1 MAMNG
6 NTRGMRDTRDARQAV
21 VNLEGTVSEVVYMN
35 PETSF
40 AVIEVDTGEE
50 LLPVVGEL
58 YGVSEGEELRLTGSY
73 TSHPKFGRQ
82 FKALAFERRMPATA
96 AAIKKFLSSGAV
108 KGIGAVL
115 ASRIVDTFGDDTMAI
130 LEETPGRLTE
140 VKGISPKKADAITAE
155 LNQMF
160 GMRAV
165 MMFLST
171 YGLSPA
177 EGVRVWKKWGTIAID
192 IVKDNPYLLCSEDI
206 GTEFK
211 KADDIALSLGIP
223 EDSGKRLFGAASHV
237 LRHNLR
243 NGHTCLARQTVVQLV
258 SQMTGADPDAIETDI
273 DQRLEDEELF
283 SVQRNREF
291 LFLPAMYNAERYIA
305 LRLSMMLQNR
315 FFVSRN
321 IDKMIEA
328 VETEKGI
335 RYEALQKEA
344 IRQALQKS
352 MLILTGGPGTGKTT
366 TLNAIIDLLEQEGM
380 SIAIAAPT
388 GRAAKRIS
396 EVTGREAKTI
406 HRLLE
411 VDFGSTENL
420 TFTHNEQHPLKA
432 DAVVI
437 DEMSMVDT
445 ALFESL
451 LRGCR
456 MGCKLILVGDSD
468 QLPSV
473 GPGNILRD
481 LIDSGCVP
489 TVELRQVFRQ
499 AAESRIVTNAHRI
512 VAGEYPD
519 LATKDNDFFFLRRNN
534 AGSVLSTVTELVS
547 KRLPASY
554 GYSPLEDIQ
563 VLTPQRKGDLGV
575 YAINESLQQ
584 VLNPPQKGKREYK
597 STFATFREGDKVLQ
611 TRNNY
616 DIEWEKPGT
625 TEKGMGIYNGDIGI
639 IRHIDLVGS
648 SMEIDFDDR
657 RCSYT
662 LDMAGELELAYAV
675 TVHKSQGSEYNAVV
689 LPIFGGYDKLYF
701 RNLLYTA
708 VTRAKKLLIIVGS
721 ESRVYQMVDNNRKM
735 LRYTGLRWF
744 LQQEAGSKPAETP
757 DNDAEQTVLG
767 NADEQQ

>member
-1 MAMNG
+1 MAIG
-6 NTRGMRDTRDARQAV
+6 REPV
-21 VNLEGTVSEVVYMN
+21 ISIEGTVSEVVYMS
-35 PETSF
+35 PETGF
-40 AVIEVDTGEE
+40 AVIEVETDEE

-73 TSHPKFGRQ
+73 SNHPKFGRQ
-82 FKALAFERRMPATA
+82 FKAMAYERRMPATA
-96 AAIKKFLSSGAV
+96 AAVRKFLSSGAV

-115 ASRIVDTFGDDTMAI
+115 ASRIVDTFGDDTMTI

-140 VKGISPKKADAITAE
+140 VKGISPKKADAIIKE
-155 LNQMF
+155 LGQMF
-160 GMRAV
+160 GMRSA
-165 MMFLST
+165 MNFLSS
-171 YGLSPA
+171 YGLTPA
-177 EGVRVWKKWGTIAID
+177 EGVRAWKKWGPITVD
-192 IVKDNPYLLCSEDI
+192 VVKDNPYLLCDEEI
-206 GTEFK
+206 GVEFK
-211 KADDIALSLGIP
+211 RADEIALSVGI
-223 EDSGKRLFGAASHV
+223 EADSGKRLFGAASHV
-237 LRHNLR
+237 LRHNLK

-258 SQMTGADPDAIETDI
+258 MRLTGVEEAAIEADI
-273 DQRLEDEELF
+273 DQRIEEEELF
-283 SVQRNREF
+283 SVQKNREF
-291 LFLPAMYNAERYIA
+291 LFLPSMYNAERYIA
-305 LRLSMMLQNR
+305 MRLSMMLQNR

-321 IDKMIEA
+321 IDEMIDRTEA
-328 VETEKGI
+328 EKGI
-335 RYEALQKEA
+335 HYESLQREA
-344 IRQALQKS
+344 IREALQKS

-366 TLNAIIDLLEQEGM
+366 TLNAIIDLLEDEGL

-388 GRAAKRIS
+388 GRAAKRVS
-396 EVTGREAKTI
+396 EVTGRDATTL

-411 VDFGSTENL
+411 VDFGSSEVT
-420 TFTHNEQHPLKA
+420 TFVHNEQHPLKA

-445 ALFESL
+445 TLFESL

-473 GPGNILRD
+473 GPGNVLRD
-481 LIDSGCVP
+481 LIDSGCIP
-489 TVELRQVFRQ
+489 TVELKQVFRQ

-519 LATKDNDFFFLRRNN
+519 LKTKDNDFFFLRRQS
-534 AGSVLSTVTELVS
+534 AAAVLSTVTELVA

-575 YAINESLQQ
+575 GALNESLQAA
-584 VLNPPQKGKREYK
+584 LNPPQKGKREYK

-625 TEKGMGIYNGDIGI
+625 GEKGMGIYNGDIGI
-639 IRHIDLVGS
+639 IQRIDLVGGT
-648 SMEIDFDDR
+648 MEIDFDGR
-657 RCSYT
+657 RCEYT
-662 LDMAGELELAYAV
+662 LEMAPELDLAYAV
-675 TVHKSQGSEYNAVV
+675 TVHKSQGSEYSAVV

-708 VTRAKKLLIIVGS
+708 VTRARKLLIIVGS

-735 LRYTGLRWF
+735 LRYTGLKWF
-744 LQQEAGSKPAETP
+744 LRQEAGKPA
-757 DNDAEQTVLG
+757 AESG
-767 NADEQQ
+767 EAE

>member
-1 MAMNG
+1 MAIG
-6 NTRGMRDTRDARQAV
+6 REPV
-21 VNLEGTVSEVVYMN
+21 ISIEGTVSEVVYMS
-35 PETSF
+35 PETGF
-40 AVIEVDTGEE
+40 AVIEVETDEE

-73 TSHPKFGRQ
+73 SNHPKFGRQ
-82 FKALAFERRMPATA
+82 FKAMAYERRMPATA
-96 AAIKKFLSSGAV
+96 AAVRKFLSSGAV

-115 ASRIVDTFGDDTMAI
+115 ASRIVDTFGDDTMTI

-140 VKGISPKKADAITAE
+140 VKGISPKKADAIIKE
-155 LNQMF
+155 LGQMF
-160 GMRAV
+160 GMRSA
-165 MMFLST
+165 MNFLSS
-171 YGLSPA
+171 YGLTPA
-177 EGVRVWKKWGTIAID
+177 EGVRAWKKWGPITVDVI
-192 IVKDNPYLLCSEDI
+192 KDNPYLLCDEEI
-206 GTEFK
+206 GVEFK
-211 KADDIALSLGIP
+211 RADEIALSVGI
-223 EDSGKRLFGAASHV
+223 EVDSGKRLFGAASHV
-237 LRHNLR
+237 LRHNLK

-258 SQMTGADPDAIETDI
+258 MRLTGVEEAAIEADI
-273 DQRLEDEELF
+273 DQRIEEEELF
-283 SVQRNREF
+283 SVQKNREF
-291 LFLPAMYNAERYIA
+291 LFLPSMYNAERYIA
-305 LRLSMMLQNR
+305 MRLSMMLQNR

-321 IDKMIEA
+321 IDEMIDRTEA
-328 VETEKGI
+328 EKGI
-335 RYEALQKEA
+335 HYESLQREA
-344 IRQALQKS
+344 IREALQKS

-366 TLNAIIDLLEQEGM
+366 TLNAIIDLLEDEGL

-388 GRAAKRIS
+388 GRAAKRVS
-396 EVTGREAKTI
+396 EVTGRDAKTI

-411 VDFGSTENL
+411 VDFGSSEVT
-420 TFTHNEQHPLKA
+420 TFVHNEQHPLKA

-445 ALFESL
+445 TLFESL

-473 GPGNILRD
+473 GPGNVLRD
-481 LIDSGCVP
+481 LIDSGCIP
-489 TVELRQVFRQ
+489 TVELKQVFRQ

-519 LATKDNDFFFLRRNN
+519 LKTKDNDFFFLRRQS
-534 AGSVLSTVTELVS
+534 AAAVLSTVTELVA

-575 YAINESLQQ
+575 GALNESLQAA
-584 VLNPPQKGKREYK
+584 LNPPQKGKREYK

-625 TEKGMGIYNGDIGI
+625 GEKGMGIYNGDIGI
-639 IRHIDLVGS
+639 IQRIDLVGGT
-648 SMEIDFDDR
+648 MEIDFDGR
-657 RCSYT
+657 RCEYT
-662 LDMAGELELAYAV
+662 LEMAPELDLAYAV
-675 TVHKSQGSEYNAVV
+675 TVHKSQGSEYSAVV

-708 VTRAKKLLIIVGS
+708 VTRARKLLIIVGS

-735 LRYTGLRWF
+735 LRYTGLKWF
-744 LQQEAGSKPAETP
+744 LRQEAGKPASESGE
-757 DNDAEQTVLG
+757 AE
-767 NADEQQ
+767 

>member
-1 MAMNG
+1 MAIG
-6 NTRGMRDTRDARQAV
+6 REPV
-21 VNLEGTVSEVVYMN
+21 ISIEGTVSEVVYMS
-35 PETSF
+35 PETGF
-40 AVIEVDTGEE
+40 AVIEVETDEE

-73 TSHPKFGRQ
+73 SNHPKFGRQ
-82 FKALAFERRMPATA
+82 FKAMAYERRMPATA
-96 AAIKKFLSSGAV
+96 AAVRKFLSSGAV

-115 ASRIVDTFGDDTMAI
+115 ASRIVDTFGDDTMTI

-140 VKGISPKKADAITAE
+140 VKGISPKKADAIIKE
-155 LNQMF
+155 LGQMF
-160 GMRAV
+160 GMRSA
-165 MMFLST
+165 MNFLSSS
-171 YGLSPA
+171 GLTPA
-177 EGVRVWKKWGTIAID
+177 EGVRAWKKWGPITVD
-192 IVKDNPYLLCSEDI
+192 VVKDNPYLLCDEEI
-206 GTEFK
+206 GVEFK
-211 KADDIALSLGIP
+211 RADEIALSVGI
-223 EDSGKRLFGAASHV
+223 EADSGKRLFGAASHV

-258 SQMTGADPDAIETDI
+258 MRLTGVEEAAIEADI
-273 DQRLEDEELF
+273 DQRIEEEELF
-283 SVQRNREF
+283 SVQKNREF
-291 LFLPAMYNAERYIA
+291 LFLPSMYNAERYIA
-305 LRLSMMLQNR
+305 MRLSMMLQNR

-321 IDKMIEA
+321 IDEMIDRTEA
-328 VETEKGI
+328 EKGI
-335 RYEALQKEA
+335 HYESLQREA
-344 IRQALQKS
+344 IREALQKS

-366 TLNAIIDLLEQEGM
+366 TLNAIIDLLEDEGL

-388 GRAAKRIS
+388 GRAAKRVS
-396 EVTGREAKTI
+396 EVTGRDAKTI

-411 VDFGSTENL
+411 VDFGSSEVT
-420 TFTHNEQHPLKA
+420 TFVHNEQHPLKA

-445 ALFESL
+445 TLFESL

-473 GPGNILRD
+473 GPGNVLRD
-481 LIDSGCVP
+481 LIDSGCIP
-489 TVELRQVFRQ
+489 TVELKQVFRQ

-519 LATKDNDFFFLRRNN
+519 LKTKDNDFFFLRRQS
-534 AGSVLSTVTELVS
+534 AAAVLSTVTELVA

-575 YAINESLQQ
+575 GALNESLQAA
-584 VLNPPQKGKREYK
+584 LNPPQKGKREYK

-625 TEKGMGIYNGDIGI
+625 GEKGMGIYNGDIGI
-639 IRHIDLVGS
+639 IQRIDLVGGT
-648 SMEIDFDDR
+648 MEIDFDGR
-657 RCSYT
+657 RCEYT
-662 LDMAGELELAYAV
+662 LEMAPELDLAYAV
-675 TVHKSQGSEYNAVV
+675 TVHKSQGSEYSAVV

-708 VTRAKKLLIIVGS
+708 VTRARKLLIIVGS

-735 LRYTGLRWF
+735 LRYTGLKWF
-744 LQQEAGSKPAETP
+744 LRQEAGKPASESGE
-757 DNDAEQTVLG
+757 AE
-767 NADEQQ
+767 

>member
-1 MAMNG
+1 MAIG
-6 NTRGMRDTRDARQAV
+6 REPV
-21 VNLEGTVSEVVYMN
+21 ISIEGTVSEVVYMS
-35 PETSF
+35 PETGF
-40 AVIEVDTGEE
+40 AVIEVETDEE

-73 TSHPKFGRQ
+73 SNHPKFGRQ
-82 FKALAFERRMPATA
+82 FKAMAYERRMPATA
-96 AAIKKFLSSGAV
+96 AAVRKFLSSGAV

-115 ASRIVDTFGDDTMAI
+115 ASRIVDTFGDDTMTI

-140 VKGISPKKADAITAE
+140 VKGISPKKADAIIKE
-155 LNQMF
+155 LGQMF
-160 GMRAV
+160 GMRSA
-165 MMFLST
+165 MNFLSS
-171 YGLSPA
+171 YGLTPA
-177 EGVRVWKKWGTIAID
+177 EGVRAWKKWGPITVD
-192 IVKDNPYLLCSEDI
+192 VVKDNPYLLCDEEI
-206 GTEFK
+206 GVEFK
-211 KADDIALSLGIP
+211 RADEIALSVGIE

-237 LRHNLR
+237 LRHNLK

-258 SQMTGADPDAIETDI
+258 MRLTGVEEAAIEADI
-273 DQRLEDEELF
+273 DQRIEEEELF
-283 SVQRNREF
+283 SVQKNREF
-291 LFLPAMYNAERYIA
+291 LFLPSMYNAERYIA
-305 LRLSMMLQNR
+305 MRLSMMLQNR

-321 IDKMIEA
+321 IDEMIDRTEA
-328 VETEKGI
+328 EKGI
-335 RYEALQKEA
+335 HYESLQREA
-344 IRQALQKS
+344 IREALQKS

-366 TLNAIIDLLEQEGM
+366 TLNAIIDLLEDEGL

-388 GRAAKRIS
+388 GRAAKRVS
-396 EVTGREAKTI
+396 EVTGRDAKTI

-411 VDFGSTENL
+411 VDFGSSEVT
-420 TFTHNEQHPLKA
+420 TFVHNEQHPLKA

-445 ALFESL
+445 TLFESL

-473 GPGNILRD
+473 GPGNVLRD
-481 LIDSGCVP
+481 LIDSGCIP
-489 TVELRQVFRQ
+489 TVELKQVFRQ

-519 LATKDNDFFFLRRNN
+519 LKTKDNDFFFLRRQS
-534 AGSVLSTVTELVS
+534 AAAVLSTVTELVA

-575 YAINESLQQ
+575 GALNESLQAA
-584 VLNPPQKGKREYK
+584 LNPPQKGKREYK
-597 STFATFREGDKVLQ
+597 STFVTFREGDKVLQ

-625 TEKGMGIYNGDIGI
+625 GEKGMGIYNGDIGI
-639 IRHIDLVGS
+639 IQRIDLVGGT
-648 SMEIDFDDR
+648 MEIDFDGR
-657 RCSYT
+657 RCEYT
-662 LDMAGELELAYAV
+662 LEMAPELDLAYAV
-675 TVHKSQGSEYNAVV
+675 TVHKSQGSEYSAVV

-708 VTRAKKLLIIVGS
+708 VTRARKLLIIVGS

-735 LRYTGLRWF
+735 LRYTGLKWF
-744 LQQEAGSKPAETP
+744 LRQEAGKPA
-757 DNDAEQTVLG
+757 AESG
-767 NADEQQ
+767 EAE

>member
-1 MAMNG
+1 MAIG
-6 NTRGMRDTRDARQAV
+6 REPV
-21 VNLEGTVSEVVYMN
+21 ISIEGTVSEVVYMS
-35 PETSF
+35 PETGF
-40 AVIEVDTGEE
+40 AVIEVETDEE

-73 TSHPKFGRQ
+73 SNHPKFGRQ
-82 FKALAFERRMPATA
+82 FKAMAYERRMPATA
-96 AAIKKFLSSGAV
+96 AAVRKFLSSGAV

-115 ASRIVDTFGDDTMAI
+115 ASRIVDTFGDDTMTI

-140 VKGISPKKADAITAE
+140 VKGISPKKADAIIKE
-155 LNQMF
+155 LGQMF
-160 GMRAV
+160 GMRSA
-165 MMFLST
+165 MNFLSS
-171 YGLSPA
+171 YGLTPA
-177 EGVRVWKKWGTIAID
+177 EGVRAWKKWGPITVD
-192 IVKDNPYLLCSEDI
+192 VVKDNPYLLCDEEI
-206 GTEFK
+206 GVEFK
-211 KADDIALSLGIP
+211 RADEIALSVGI
-223 EDSGKRLFGAASHV
+223 EADSGKRLFGAASHV
-237 LRHNLR
+237 LRHNLK

-258 SQMTGADPDAIETDI
+258 MRLTGVEEAAIEADI
-273 DQRLEDEELF
+273 DQRIEEEELF
-283 SVQRNREF
+283 SVQKNREF
-291 LFLPAMYNAERYIA
+291 LFLPSMYNAERYIA
-305 LRLSMMLQNR
+305 MRLSMMLQNR

-321 IDKMIEA
+321 IDEMIDRTEA
-328 VETEKGI
+328 EKGI
-335 RYEALQKEA
+335 HYESLQREA
-344 IRQALQKS
+344 IREALQKS

-366 TLNAIIDLLEQEGM
+366 TLNAIIDLLEDEGL

-388 GRAAKRIS
+388 GRAAKRVS
-396 EVTGREAKTI
+396 EVTGRDAKTI

-411 VDFGSTENL
+411 VDFGSSEVT
-420 TFTHNEQHPLKA
+420 TFVHNEQHPLKA

-445 ALFESL
+445 TLFESL

-473 GPGNILRD
+473 GPGNVLRD
-481 LIDSGCVP
+481 LIDSGCIP
-489 TVELRQVFRQ
+489 TVELKQVFRQ

-519 LATKDNDFFFLRRNN
+519 LKTKDNDFFFLRRQS
-534 AGSVLSTVTELVS
+534 AAAVLSTVTELVA

-575 YAINESLQQ
+575 GALNESLQAA
-584 VLNPPQKGKREYK
+584 LNPPQKGKREYK

-625 TEKGMGIYNGDIGI
+625 GEKGMGIYNGDIGI
-639 IRHIDLVGS
+639 IQRIDLVGGT
-648 SMEIDFDDR
+648 MEIDFDGR
-657 RCSYT
+657 RCEYT
-662 LDMAGELELAYAV
+662 LEMAPELDLAYAV
-675 TVHKSQGSEYNAVV
+675 TVHKSQGSEYSAVV

-708 VTRAKKLLIIVGS
+708 VTRARKLLIIVGS

-735 LRYTGLRWF
+735 LRYTGLKWF
-744 LQQEAGSKPAETP
+744 LRQEAGKPAAESGET
-757 DNDAEQTVLG
+757 E
-767 NADEQQ
+767 

>member
-1 MAMNG
+1 MAIG
-6 NTRGMRDTRDARQAV
+6 REPV
-21 VNLEGTVSEVVYMN
+21 ISIEGTVSEVVYMS
-35 PETSF
+35 PETGF
-40 AVIEVDTGEE
+40 AVIEVETDEE

-73 TSHPKFGRQ
+73 SNHPKFGRQ
-82 FKALAFERRMPATA
+82 FKAMAYERRMPATA
-96 AAIKKFLSSGAV
+96 AAVRKFLSSGAV

-115 ASRIVDTFGDDTMAI
+115 ASRIVDTFGDDTMTI

-140 VKGISPKKADAITAE
+140 VKGISPKKADAIIKE
-155 LNQMF
+155 LGQMF
-160 GMRAV
+160 GMRSA
-165 MMFLST
+165 MNFLSS
-171 YGLSPA
+171 YGLTPA
-177 EGVRVWKKWGTIAID
+177 EGVRAWKKWGPITVD
-192 IVKDNPYLLCSEDI
+192 VVKDNPYLLCDEEI
-206 GTEFK
+206 GVEFK
-211 KADDIALSLGIP
+211 RADEIALSVGIE

-258 SQMTGADPDAIETDI
+258 MRLTGVEEAAIEADI
-273 DQRLEDEELF
+273 DQRIEEEELF
-283 SVQRNREF
+283 SVQKNREF
-291 LFLPAMYNAERYIA
+291 LFLPSMYNAERYIA
-305 LRLSMMLQNR
+305 MRLSMMLQNR

-321 IDKMIEA
+321 IDEMIDRTEA
-328 VETEKGI
+328 EKGI
-335 RYEALQKEA
+335 HYESLQREA
-344 IRQALQKS
+344 IREALQKS

-366 TLNAIIDLLEQEGM
+366 TLNAIIDLLEDEGL

-388 GRAAKRIS
+388 GRAAKRVS
-396 EVTGREAKTI
+396 EVTGRDAKTI

-411 VDFGSTENL
+411 VDFGSSEVT
-420 TFTHNEQHPLKA
+420 TFVHNEQHPLKA

-445 ALFESL
+445 TLFESL

-473 GPGNILRD
+473 GPGNVLRD
-481 LIDSGCVP
+481 LIDSGCIP
-489 TVELRQVFRQ
+489 TVELKQVFRQ

-519 LATKDNDFFFLRRNN
+519 LKTKDNDFFFLRRQS
-534 AGSVLSTVTELVS
+534 AAAVLSTVTELVA

-575 YAINESLQQ
+575 GALNESLQAA
-584 VLNPPQKGKREYK
+584 LNPPQKGKREYK

-625 TEKGMGIYNGDIGI
+625 GEKGMGIYNGDIGI
-639 IRHIDLVGS
+639 IQRIDLVGGT
-648 SMEIDFDDR
+648 MEIDFDGR
-657 RCSYT
+657 RCEYT
-662 LDMAGELELAYAV
+662 LEMAPELDLAYAV
-675 TVHKSQGSEYNAVV
+675 TVHKSQGSEYSAVV

-708 VTRAKKLLIIVGS
+708 VTRARKLLIIVGS

-735 LRYTGLRWF
+735 LRYTGLKWF
-744 LQQEAGSKPAETP
+744 LRQEAGKPASESGE
-757 DNDAEQTVLG
+757 AE
-767 NADEQQ
+767 

>member
-1 MAMNG
+1 MIAG
-6 NTRGMRDTRDARQAV
+6 RESI
-21 VNLEGTVSEVVYMN
+21 VNIEGIVSEVVYMN
-35 PETSF
+35 PETGF

-50 LLPVVGEL
+50 LLPAVGEL
-58 YGVSEGEELRLTGSY
+58 YGVAEGEELRLTGSY

-96 AAIKKFLSSGAV
+96 GAIRKFLSSGAV
-108 KGIGAVL
+108 KGIGAAL
-115 ASRIVDTFGDDTMAI
+115 ASRIVETFGDDTMKV

-140 VKGISPKKADAITAE
+140 VRGISPKKADAITKE
-155 LNQMF
+155 LGQMF
-160 GMRAV
+160 GMRSV
-165 MMFLST
+165 MMFLAT

-177 EGVRVWKKWGTIAID
+177 EGVRTWKKWGAIAVD
-192 IVKDNPYLLCSEDI
+192 VVKDNPYLLCSEDI
-206 GTEFK
+206 GIEFK
-211 KADDIALSLGIP
+211 KADEIALSLGIP
-223 EDSGKRLFGAASHV
+223 EDSGKRLFGAAAHV
-237 LRHNLR
+237 LRHNLK
-243 NGHTCLARQTVVQLV
+243 NGHTCLARQTVVDLV
-258 SQMTGADPDAIETDI
+258 RRLTGVNEEEIQADLDARI
-273 DQRLEDEELF
+273 QDEELF

-291 LFLPAMYNAERYIA
+291 LFLPSMYQAERYIA

-315 FFVSRN
+315 FFVSRD
-321 IDKMIEA
+321 IDKMIEQ
-328 VETEKGI
+328 VERDKGI
-335 RYEALQKEA
+335 EYASLQKDA
-344 IRQALQKS
+344 IRSALTQS

-366 TLNAIIDLLEQEGM
+366 TLNAIIDLLEQEGL

-411 VDFGSTENL
+411 VDFGSKEKETL
-420 TFTHNEQHPLKA
+420 TFVHNEQHPLKA

-473 GPGNILRD
+473 GAGNVLRD
-481 LIDSGCVP
+481 LIDSRCVP
-489 TVELRQVFRQ
+489 TVELKQVFRQ

-512 VAGEYPD
+512 VAGEYPE
-519 LATKDNDFFFLRRNN
+519 LNIKDNDFFFLRRNS
-534 AGSVLSTVTELVS
+534 ASAVLSTVTELVS

-575 YAINESLQQ
+575 YAINDSLQQ
-584 VLNPPQKGKREYK
+584 ALNPPAKGKREYK
-597 STFATFREGDKVLQ
+597 STFFTFREGDKVLQ

-625 TEKGMGIYNGDIGI
+625 REKGMGIYNGDIGI
-639 IRHIDLVGS
+639 IRRIDLIGS
-648 SMEIDFDDR
+648 TMEIDFDDR

-662 LDMAGELELAYAV
+662 LDMASELELAYAV
-675 TVHKSQGSEYNAVV
+675 TVHKSQGSEYSAVV
-689 LPIFGGYDKLYF
+689 LPIYGGYDKLYF

-708 VTRAKKLLIIVGS
+708 VTRARKLLILVGS

-735 LRYTGLRWF
+735 LRYTGLRYF
-744 LQQEAGSKPAETP
+744 LQAETGKLKP
-757 DNDAEQTVLG
+757 EAVQEEQ
-767 NADEQQ
+767 EQI

>member
-1 MAMNG
+1 MAIG
-6 NTRGMRDTRDARQAV
+6 REPV
-21 VNLEGTVSEVVYMN
+21 ISIEGTVSEVVYMS
-35 PETSF
+35 PETGF
-40 AVIEVDTGEE
+40 AVIEVETDEE

-73 TSHPKFGRQ
+73 SNHPKFGRQ
-82 FKALAFERRMPATA
+82 FKAMAYERRMPATA
-96 AAIKKFLSSGAV
+96 AAVRKFLSSGAV

-115 ASRIVDTFGDDTMAI
+115 ASRIVDTFGDDTMTI

-140 VKGISPKKADAITAE
+140 VKGISPKKADAIIKE
-155 LNQMF
+155 LGQMF
-160 GMRAV
+160 GMRSA
-165 MMFLST
+165 MNFLSS
-171 YGLSPA
+171 YGLTPA
-177 EGVRVWKKWGTIAID
+177 EGVRAWKKWGPITVD
-192 IVKDNPYLLCSEDI
+192 VVKDNPYLLCDEEI
-206 GTEFK
+206 GVEFK
-211 KADDIALSLGIP
+211 RADEIALSVGI
-223 EDSGKRLFGAASHV
+223 EADSGKRLFGAASHV

-258 SQMTGADPDAIETDI
+258 MRLTGVEEAAIEADI
-273 DQRLEDEELF
+273 DQRIEEEELF
-283 SVQRNREF
+283 SVQKNREF
-291 LFLPAMYNAERYIA
+291 LFLPSMYNAERYIA
-305 LRLSMMLQNR
+305 MRLSMMLQNR

-321 IDKMIEA
+321 IDEMIDRTEA
-328 VETEKGI
+328 EKGI
-335 RYEALQKEA
+335 HYESLQREA
-344 IRQALQKS
+344 IREALQKS

-366 TLNAIIDLLEQEGM
+366 TLNAIIDLLEDEGL

-388 GRAAKRIS
+388 GRAAKRVS
-396 EVTGREAKTI
+396 EVTGRDAKTI

-411 VDFGSTENL
+411 VDFGSSEVT
-420 TFTHNEQHPLKA
+420 TFVHNEQHPLKA

-445 ALFESL
+445 TLFESL

-473 GPGNILRD
+473 GPGNVLRD
-481 LIDSGCVP
+481 LIDSGCIP
-489 TVELRQVFRQ
+489 TVELKQVFRQ

-519 LATKDNDFFFLRRNN
+519 LKTKDNDFFFLRRQS
-534 AGSVLSTVTELVS
+534 AAAVLSTVTELVA

-575 YAINESLQQ
+575 GALNESLQAA
-584 VLNPPQKGKREYK
+584 LNPPQKGKREYK
-597 STFATFREGDKVLQ
+597 STFVTFREGDKVLQ

-625 TEKGMGIYNGDIGI
+625 GEKGMGIYNGDIGI
-639 IRHIDLVGS
+639 IQRIDLVGGT
-648 SMEIDFDDR
+648 MEIDFDGR
-657 RCSYT
+657 RCEYT
-662 LDMAGELELAYAV
+662 LEMAPELDLAYAV
-675 TVHKSQGSEYNAVV
+675 TVHKSQGSEYSAVV

-708 VTRAKKLLIIVGS
+708 VTRARKLLIIVGS

-735 LRYTGLRWF
+735 LRYTGLKWF
-744 LQQEAGSKPAETP
+744 LRQEAGKPA
-757 DNDAEQTVLG
+757 AESG
-767 NADEQQ
+767 EAE

>member
-1 MAMNG
+1 MAIG
-6 NTRGMRDTRDARQAV
+6 REPV
-21 VNLEGTVSEVVYMN
+21 ISIEGTVSEVVYMS
-35 PETSF
+35 PETGF
-40 AVIEVDTGEE
+40 AVIEVETDEE

-73 TSHPKFGRQ
+73 SNHPKFGRQ
-82 FKALAFERRMPATA
+82 FKAMAYERRMPATA
-96 AAIKKFLSSGAV
+96 AAVRKFLSSGAV

-115 ASRIVDTFGDDTMAI
+115 ASRIVDTFGDDTMTI

-140 VKGISPKKADAITAE
+140 VKGISPKKADAIIKE
-155 LNQMF
+155 LGQMF
-160 GMRAV
+160 GMRSA
-165 MMFLST
+165 MNFLSS
-171 YGLSPA
+171 YGLTPA
-177 EGVRVWKKWGTIAID
+177 EGVRAWKKWGPITVD
-192 IVKDNPYLLCSEDI
+192 VVKDNPYLLCDEEI
-206 GTEFK
+206 GVEFK
-211 KADDIALSLGIP
+211 RADEIALSVGI
-223 EDSGKRLFGAASHV
+223 EADSGKRLFGAASHV
-237 LRHNLR
+237 LRHNLK

-258 SQMTGADPDAIETDI
+258 MRLTGVEEAAIEADI
-273 DQRLEDEELF
+273 DQRIEEEELF
-283 SVQRNREF
+283 SVQKNREF
-291 LFLPAMYNAERYIA
+291 LFLPSMYNAERYIA
-305 LRLSMMLQNR
+305 MRLSMMLQNR

-321 IDKMIEA
+321 IDEMIDRTEA
-328 VETEKGI
+328 EKGI
-335 RYEALQKEA
+335 HYESLQREA
-344 IRQALQKS
+344 IREALQKS

-366 TLNAIIDLLEQEGM
+366 TLNAIIDLLEDEGL

-388 GRAAKRIS
+388 GRAAKRVS
-396 EVTGREAKTI
+396 EVTGRDAKTI

-411 VDFGSTENL
+411 VDFGSSEVT
-420 TFTHNEQHPLKA
+420 TFVHNEQHPLKA

-445 ALFESL
+445 TLFESL

-473 GPGNILRD
+473 GPGNVLRD
-481 LIDSGCVP
+481 LIVSGCIP
-489 TVELRQVFRQ
+489 TVELKPVFRQ

-519 LATKDNDFFFLRRNN
+519 LKTKDNDFFFLRRQS
-534 AGSVLSTVTELVS
+534 AAAVLSTVTELVA

-575 YAINESLQQ
+575 GALNESLQAA
-584 VLNPPQKGKREYK
+584 LNPPQKGKREYK

-625 TEKGMGIYNGDIGI
+625 GEKGMGIYNGDIGI
-639 IRHIDLVGS
+639 IQRIDLVGGT
-648 SMEIDFDDR
+648 MEIDFDGR
-657 RCSYT
+657 RCEYT
-662 LDMAGELELAYAV
+662 LEMAPELDLAYAV
-675 TVHKSQGSEYNAVV
+675 TVHKSQGSEYSAVV

-708 VTRAKKLLIIVGS
+708 VTRARKLLIIVGS

-735 LRYTGLRWF
+735 LRYTGLKWF
-744 LQQEAGSKPAETP
+744 LRQEAGKPASESGE
-757 DNDAEQTVLG
+757 AE
-767 NADEQQ
+767 

>member
-1 MAMNG
+1 MAIG
-6 NTRGMRDTRDARQAV
+6 REPV
-21 VNLEGTVSEVVYMN
+21 ISIEGTVSEVVYMS
-35 PETSF
+35 PETGF
-40 AVIEVDTGEE
+40 AVIEVETDEE

-73 TSHPKFGRQ
+73 SNHPKFGRQ
-82 FKALAFERRMPATA
+82 FKAMAYERRMPATA
-96 AAIKKFLSSGAV
+96 AAVRKFLSSGAV

-115 ASRIVDTFGDDTMAI
+115 ASRIVDTFGDDTMTI

-140 VKGISPKKADAITAE
+140 VKGISPKKADAIIKE
-155 LNQMF
+155 LGQMF
-160 GMRAV
+160 GMRSA
-165 MMFLST
+165 MNFLSS
-171 YGLSPA
+171 YGLTPA
-177 EGVRVWKKWGTIAID
+177 EGVRAWKKWGPITVD
-192 IVKDNPYLLCSEDI
+192 VVKDNPYLLCDEEI
-206 GTEFK
+206 GVEFK
-211 KADDIALSLGIP
+211 RADEIALSVGI
-223 EDSGKRLFGAASHV
+223 EADSGKRLFGAASHV

-258 SQMTGADPDAIETDI
+258 MRLTGVEEAAIEADI
-273 DQRLEDEELF
+273 DQRIEEEELF
-283 SVQRNREF
+283 SVQKNREF
-291 LFLPAMYNAERYIA
+291 LFLPSMYNAERYIA
-305 LRLSMMLQNR
+305 MRLSMMLQNR

-321 IDKMIEA
+321 IDEMIDRTEA
-328 VETEKGI
+328 EKGI
-335 RYEALQKEA
+335 HYESLQREA
-344 IRQALQKS
+344 IREALQKS

-366 TLNAIIDLLEQEGM
+366 TLNAIIDLLEDEGL

-388 GRAAKRIS
+388 GRAAKRVS
-396 EVTGREAKTI
+396 EVTGRDAKTI

-411 VDFGSTENL
+411 VDFGSSEVT
-420 TFTHNEQHPLKA
+420 TFVHNEQHPLKA

-445 ALFESL
+445 TLFESL

-473 GPGNILRD
+473 GPGNVLRD
-481 LIDSGCVP
+481 LIDSGCIP
-489 TVELRQVFRQ
+489 TVELKQVFRQ

-519 LATKDNDFFFLRRNN
+519 LKTKDNDFFFLRRQS
-534 AGSVLSTVTELVS
+534 AAAVLSTVTELVA

-575 YAINESLQQ
+575 GALNESLQAA
-584 VLNPPQKGKREYK
+584 LNPPQKGKREYK

-625 TEKGMGIYNGDIGI
+625 GEKGMGIYNGDIGI
-639 IRHIDLVGS
+639 IQRIDLVGGT
-648 SMEIDFDDR
+648 MEIDFDGR
-657 RCSYT
+657 RCEYT
-662 LDMAGELELAYAV
+662 LEMAPELDLAYAV
-675 TVHKSQGSEYNAVV
+675 TVHKSQGSEYSAVV

-708 VTRAKKLLIIVGS
+708 VTRARKLLIIVGS

-735 LRYTGLRWF
+735 LRYTGLKWF
-744 LQQEAGSKPAETP
+744 LRQEAGKPA
-757 DNDAEQTVLG
+757 AESG
-767 NADEQQ
+767 EAE

>member
-1 MAMNG
+1 MAIG
-6 NTRGMRDTRDARQAV
+6 REPV
-21 VNLEGTVSEVVYMN
+21 ISIEGTVSEVVYMS
-35 PETSF
+35 PETGF
-40 AVIEVDTGEE
+40 AVIEVETDEE

-73 TSHPKFGRQ
+73 SNHPKFGRQ
-82 FKALAFERRMPATA
+82 FKAMAYERRMPATA
-96 AAIKKFLSSGAV
+96 AAVRKFLSSGAV

-115 ASRIVDTFGDDTMAI
+115 ASRIVDTFGDDTMTI

-140 VKGISPKKADAITAE
+140 VKGISPKKADAIIKE
-155 LNQMF
+155 LGQMF
-160 GMRAV
+160 GMRSA
-165 MMFLST
+165 MNFLSS
-171 YGLSPA
+171 YGLTPA
-177 EGVRVWKKWGTIAID
+177 EGVRAWKKWGPITVD
-192 IVKDNPYLLCSEDI
+192 VVKDNPYLLCDEEI
-206 GTEFK
+206 GVEFK
-211 KADDIALSLGIP
+211 RADEIALSVGI
-223 EDSGKRLFGAASHV
+223 EADSGKRLFGAASHV
-237 LRHNLR
+237 LRHNLK

-258 SQMTGADPDAIETDI
+258 MRLTGVEEAAIEADI
-273 DQRLEDEELF
+273 DQRIEEEELF
-283 SVQRNREF
+283 SVQKNREF
-291 LFLPAMYNAERYIA
+291 LFLPSMYNAERYIA
-305 LRLSMMLQNR
+305 MRLSMMLQNR

-321 IDKMIEA
+321 IDEMIDRTEA
-328 VETEKGI
+328 EKGI
-335 RYEALQKEA
+335 HYESLQREA
-344 IRQALQKS
+344 IREALQKS

-366 TLNAIIDLLEQEGM
+366 TLNAIIDLLEDEGL

-388 GRAAKRIS
+388 GRAAKRVS
-396 EVTGREAKTI
+396 EVTGRDAKTI

-411 VDFGSTENL
+411 VDFGSSEVT
-420 TFTHNEQHPLKA
+420 TFVHNEQHPLKA

-445 ALFESL
+445 TLFESL

-473 GPGNILRD
+473 GPGNVLRD
-481 LIDSGCVP
+481 LIDSGCIP
-489 TVELRQVFRQ
+489 TVELKQVFRQ

-519 LATKDNDFFFLRRNN
+519 LKTKDNDFFFLRRQS
-534 AGSVLSTVTELVS
+534 AAAVLSTVTELVA

-575 YAINESLQQ
+575 GALNESLQAA
-584 VLNPPQKGKREYK
+584 LNPPQKGKREYK

-625 TEKGMGIYNGDIGI
+625 GEKGMGIYNGDIGI
-639 IRHIDLVGS
+639 IQRIDLVGGT
-648 SMEIDFDDR
+648 MEIDFDGR
-657 RCSYT
+657 RCEYT
-662 LDMAGELELAYAV
+662 LEMAPELDLAYAV
-675 TVHKSQGSEYNAVV
+675 TVHKSQGSEYSAVV

-708 VTRAKKLLIIVGS
+708 VTRARKLLIIVGS

-735 LRYTGLRWF
+735 LRYTGLKWF
-744 LQQEAGSKPAETP
+744 LRQEAGKPAVESGE
-757 DNDAEQTVLG
+757 AE
-767 NADEQQ
+767 

>member
-1 MAMNG
+1 MAIG
-6 NTRGMRDTRDARQAV
+6 REPV
-21 VNLEGTVSEVVYMN
+21 ISIEGTVSEVVYMS
-35 PETSF
+35 PETGF
-40 AVIEVDTGEE
+40 AVIEVETDEE

-73 TSHPKFGRQ
+73 SNHPKFGRQ
-82 FKALAFERRMPATA
+82 FKAMAYERRMPATA
-96 AAIKKFLSSGAV
+96 AAVRKFLSSGAV

-115 ASRIVDTFGDDTMAI
+115 ASRIVDTFGDDTMTI

-140 VKGISPKKADAITAE
+140 VKGISPKKADAIIKE
-155 LNQMF
+155 LGQMF
-160 GMRAV
+160 GMRSA
-165 MMFLST
+165 MNFLSS
-171 YGLSPA
+171 YGLTPA
-177 EGVRVWKKWGTIAID
+177 EGVRAWKKWGPITVD
-192 IVKDNPYLLCSEDI
+192 VVKDNPYLLCDEEI
-206 GTEFK
+206 GVEFK
-211 KADDIALSLGIP
+211 RADEIALSVGI
-223 EDSGKRLFGAASHV
+223 EADSGKRLFGAASHV
-237 LRHNLR
+237 LRHNLK

-258 SQMTGADPDAIETDI
+258 MRLTGVEEAAIEADI
-273 DQRLEDEELF
+273 DQRIEEEELF
-283 SVQRNREF
+283 SVQKNREF
-291 LFLPAMYNAERYIA
+291 LFLPSMYNAERYIA
-305 LRLSMMLQNR
+305 MRLSMMLQNR

-321 IDKMIEA
+321 IDEMIDRTEA
-328 VETEKGI
+328 EKGI
-335 RYEALQKEA
+335 HYESLQREA
-344 IRQALQKS
+344 IREALQKS

-366 TLNAIIDLLEQEGM
+366 TLNAIIDLLEDEGL

-388 GRAAKRIS
+388 GRAAKRVS
-396 EVTGREAKTI
+396 EVTGRDAKTI

-411 VDFGSTENL
+411 VDFGSSEVT
-420 TFTHNEQHPLKA
+420 TFVHNEQHPLKA

-445 ALFESL
+445 TLFESL

-473 GPGNILRD
+473 GPGNVLRD
-481 LIDSGCVP
+481 LIDSGCIP
-489 TVELRQVFRQ
+489 TVELKQVFRQ
-499 AAESRIVTNAHRI
+499 AAESRIVTNAHWI

-519 LATKDNDFFFLRRNN
+519 LKTKDNDFFFLRRQS
-534 AGSVLSTVTELVS
+534 AAAVLSTVTELVA

-575 YAINESLQQ
+575 GALNESLQAA
-584 VLNPPQKGKREYK
+584 LNPPQKGKREYK

-625 TEKGMGIYNGDIGI
+625 GEKGMGIYNGDIGI
-639 IRHIDLVGS
+639 IQRIDLVGGT
-648 SMEIDFDDR
+648 MEIDFDGR
-657 RCSYT
+657 RCEYT
-662 LDMAGELELAYAV
+662 LEMAPELDLAYAV
-675 TVHKSQGSEYNAVV
+675 TVHKSQGSEYSAVV

-708 VTRAKKLLIIVGS
+708 VTRARKLLIIVGS

-735 LRYTGLRWF
+735 LRYTGLKWF
-744 LQQEAGSKPAETP
+744 LRQEAGKPASESGE
-757 DNDAEQTVLG
+757 AE
-767 NADEQQ
+767 

>member
-1 MAMNG
+1 MAIG
-6 NTRGMRDTRDARQAV
+6 REPV
-21 VNLEGTVSEVVYMN
+21 ISIEGTVSEVVYMS
-35 PETSF
+35 PETGF
-40 AVIEVDTGEE
+40 AVIEVETDEE

-73 TSHPKFGRQ
+73 SNHPKFGRQ
-82 FKALAFERRMPATA
+82 FKAMAYERRMPATA
-96 AAIKKFLSSGAV
+96 AAVRKFLSSGAV

-115 ASRIVDTFGDDTMAI
+115 ASRIVDTFGDDTMTI

-140 VKGISPKKADAITAE
+140 VKGISPKKADAIIKE
-155 LNQMF
+155 LGQMF
-160 GMRAV
+160 GMRSA
-165 MMFLST
+165 MNFLSS
-171 YGLSPA
+171 YGLTPA
-177 EGVRVWKKWGTIAID
+177 EGVRAWKKWGPITVD
-192 IVKDNPYLLCSEDI
+192 VVKDNPYLLCDEEI
-206 GTEFK
+206 GVEFK
-211 KADDIALSLGIP
+211 RADEIALSVGI
-223 EDSGKRLFGAASHV
+223 EADSGKRLFGAASHV
-237 LRHNLR
+237 LRHNLK

-258 SQMTGADPDAIETDI
+258 MRLTGVEEAAIEADI
-273 DQRLEDEELF
+273 DQRIEEEELF
-283 SVQRNREF
+283 SVQKNREF
-291 LFLPAMYNAERYIA
+291 LFLPSMYNAERYIA
-305 LRLSMMLQNR
+305 MRLSMMLQNR

-321 IDKMIEA
+321 IDEMIDRTEA
-328 VETEKGI
+328 EKGI
-335 RYEALQKEA
+335 HYESLQREA
-344 IRQALQKS
+344 IREALQKS

-366 TLNAIIDLLEQEGM
+366 TLNAIIDLLEDEGL

-388 GRAAKRIS
+388 GRAAKRVS
-396 EVTGREAKTI
+396 EVTGRDAKTI

-411 VDFGSTENL
+411 VDFGSSEVT
-420 TFTHNEQHPLKA
+420 TFVHNEQHPLKA

-445 ALFESL
+445 TLFESL

-473 GPGNILRD
+473 GPGNVLRD
-481 LIDSGCVP
+481 LIDSGCIP
-489 TVELRQVFRQ
+489 TVELKQVFRQ

-519 LATKDNDFFFLRRNN
+519 LKTKDNDFFFLRRQS
-534 AGSVLSTVTELVS
+534 AAAVLSTVTELVA

-575 YAINESLQQ
+575 GALNESLQAA
-584 VLNPPQKGKREYK
+584 LNPPQKGKREYK

-625 TEKGMGIYNGDIGI
+625 GEKGMGIYNGDIGI
-639 IRHIDLVGS
+639 IQRIDLVGGT
-648 SMEIDFDDR
+648 MEIDFDGR
-657 RCSYT
+657 RCEYT
-662 LDMAGELELAYAV
+662 LEMAPELDLAYAV
-675 TVHKSQGSEYNAVV
+675 TVHKSQGSEYSAVV

-708 VTRAKKLLIIVGS
+708 VTRARKLLIIVGS

-735 LRYTGLRWF
+735 LRYTGLKWF
-744 LQQEAGSKPAETP
+744 LRQEAGKPAAESSET
-757 DNDAEQTVLG
+757 E
-767 NADEQQ
+767 

>member
-1 MAMNG
+1 MAIG
-6 NTRGMRDTRDARQAV
+6 REPV
-21 VNLEGTVSEVVYMN
+21 ISIEGTVSEVVYMS
-35 PETSF
+35 PETGF
-40 AVIEVDTGEE
+40 AVIEVETDEE

-73 TSHPKFGRQ
+73 SNHPKFGRQ
-82 FKALAFERRMPATA
+82 FKAMAYERRMPATA
-96 AAIKKFLSSGAV
+96 AAVRKFLSSGAV

-115 ASRIVDTFGDDTMAI
+115 ASRIVDTFGDDTMTI

-140 VKGISPKKADAITAE
+140 VKGISPKKADAIIKE
-155 LNQMF
+155 LGQMF
-160 GMRAV
+160 GMRSA
-165 MMFLST
+165 MNFLSS
-171 YGLSPA
+171 YGLTPA
-177 EGVRVWKKWGTIAID
+177 EGVRAWKKWGPITVD
-192 IVKDNPYLLCSEDI
+192 VVKDNPYLLCDEEI
-206 GTEFK
+206 GVEFK
-211 KADDIALSLGIP
+211 RADEIALSVGIE

-237 LRHNLR
+237 LRHNLK

-258 SQMTGADPDAIETDI
+258 MRLTGVEEAAIEADI
-273 DQRLEDEELF
+273 DQRIEEEELF
-283 SVQRNREF
+283 SVQKNREF
-291 LFLPAMYNAERYIA
+291 LFLPSMYNAERYIA
-305 LRLSMMLQNR
+305 MRLSMMLQNR

-321 IDKMIEA
+321 IDEMIDRTEA
-328 VETEKGI
+328 EKGI
-335 RYEALQKEA
+335 HYESLQREA
-344 IRQALQKS
+344 IREALQKS

-366 TLNAIIDLLEQEGM
+366 TLNAIIDLLEDEGL

-388 GRAAKRIS
+388 GRAAKRVS
-396 EVTGREAKTI
+396 EVTGRDAKTI

-411 VDFGSTENL
+411 VDFGSSEVT
-420 TFTHNEQHPLKA
+420 TFVHNEQHPLKA

-445 ALFESL
+445 TLFESL

-473 GPGNILRD
+473 GPGNVLRD
-481 LIDSGCVP
+481 LIDSGCIP
-489 TVELRQVFRQ
+489 TVELKQVFRQ

-519 LATKDNDFFFLRRNN
+519 LKTKDNDFFFLRRQS
-534 AGSVLSTVTELVS
+534 AAAVLSTVTELVA

-575 YAINESLQQ
+575 GALNESLQAA
-584 VLNPPQKGKREYK
+584 LNPPQKGKREYK

-625 TEKGMGIYNGDIGI
+625 GEKGMGIYNGDIGI
-639 IRHIDLVGS
+639 IQRIDLVGGT
-648 SMEIDFDDR
+648 MEIDFDGR
-657 RCSYT
+657 RCEYT
-662 LDMAGELELAYAV
+662 LEMEPELDLAYAV
-675 TVHKSQGSEYNAVV
+675 TVHKSQGSEYSAVV

-708 VTRAKKLLIIVGS
+708 VTRARKLLIIVGS

-735 LRYTGLRWF
+735 LRYTGLKWF
-744 LQQEAGSKPAETP
+744 LRQEAGKPASESGE
-757 DNDAEQTVLG
+757 AE
-767 NADEQQ
+767 

>member
-1 MAMNG
+1 MAIG
-6 NTRGMRDTRDARQAV
+6 REPV
-21 VNLEGTVSEVVYMN
+21 ISIEGTVSEVVYMS
-35 PETSF
+35 PETGF
-40 AVIEVDTGEE
+40 AVIEVETDEE

-73 TSHPKFGRQ
+73 SNHPKFGRQ
-82 FKALAFERRMPATA
+82 FKAMAYERRMPATA
-96 AAIKKFLSSGAV
+96 AAVRKFLSSGAV

-115 ASRIVDTFGDDTMAI
+115 ASRIVDTFGDDTMTI

-140 VKGISPKKADAITAE
+140 VKGISPKKADAIIKE
-155 LNQMF
+155 LGQMF
-160 GMRAV
+160 GMRSA
-165 MMFLST
+165 MNFLSS
-171 YGLSPA
+171 YGLTPA
-177 EGVRVWKKWGTIAID
+177 EGVRAWKKWGPITVD
-192 IVKDNPYLLCSEDI
+192 VVKDNPYLLCDEEI
-206 GTEFK
+206 GVEFK
-211 KADDIALSLGIP
+211 RADEIALSVGIE

-237 LRHNLR
+237 LRHNLK

-258 SQMTGADPDAIETDI
+258 MRLTGVEEAAIEADI
-273 DQRLEDEELF
+273 DQRIEEEELF
-283 SVQRNREF
+283 SVQKNREF
-291 LFLPAMYNAERYIA
+291 LFLPSMYNAERYIA
-305 LRLSMMLQNR
+305 MRLSMMLQNR

-321 IDKMIEA
+321 IDEMIDHTEA
-328 VETEKGI
+328 EKGI
-335 RYEALQKEA
+335 HYESLQREA
-344 IRQALQKS
+344 IREALQKS

-366 TLNAIIDLLEQEGM
+366 TLNAIIDLLEDEGL

-388 GRAAKRIS
+388 GRAAKRVS
-396 EVTGREAKTI
+396 EVTGRDAKTI

-411 VDFGSTENL
+411 VDFGSSEVT
-420 TFTHNEQHPLKA
+420 TFVHNEQHPLKA

-445 ALFESL
+445 TLFESL

-473 GPGNILRD
+473 GPGNVLRD
-481 LIDSGCVP
+481 LIDSGCIP
-489 TVELRQVFRQ
+489 TVELKQVFRQ

-519 LATKDNDFFFLRRNN
+519 LKTKDNDFFFLRRQS
-534 AGSVLSTVTELVS
+534 AAAVLSTVTELVA

-575 YAINESLQQ
+575 GALNESLQAA
-584 VLNPPQKGKREYK
+584 LNPPQKGKREYK

-625 TEKGMGIYNGDIGI
+625 GEKGMGIYNGDIGI
-639 IRHIDLVGS
+639 IQRIDLVGGT
-648 SMEIDFDDR
+648 MEIDFDGR
-657 RCSYT
+657 RCEYT
-662 LDMAGELELAYAV
+662 LEMAPELDLAYAV
-675 TVHKSQGSEYNAVV
+675 TVHKSQGSEYSAVV

-708 VTRAKKLLIIVGS
+708 VTRARKLLIIVGS

-735 LRYTGLRWF
+735 LRYTGLKWF
-744 LQQEAGSKPAETP
+744 LRQEAGKPAAESSET
-757 DNDAEQTVLG
+757 E
-767 NADEQQ
+767 

>member
-1 MAMNG
+1 MAIG
-6 NTRGMRDTRDARQAV
+6 REPV
-21 VNLEGTVSEVVYMN
+21 ISIEGTVSEVVYMS
-35 PETSF
+35 PETGF
-40 AVIEVDTGEE
+40 AVIEVETDEE

-73 TSHPKFGRQ
+73 SNHPKFGRQ
-82 FKALAFERRMPATA
+82 FKAMAYERRMPATA
-96 AAIKKFLSSGAV
+96 AAVRKFLSSGAV

-140 VKGISPKKADAITAE
+140 VKGISPKKADAIIKE
-155 LNQMF
+155 LGQMF
-160 GMRAV
+160 GMRSA
-165 MMFLST
+165 MNFLSS
-171 YGLSPA
+171 YGLTPA
-177 EGVRVWKKWGTIAID
+177 EGVRAWKKWGPITVD
-192 IVKDNPYLLCSEDI
+192 VVKDNPYLLCDEEI
-206 GTEFK
+206 GVEFK
-211 KADDIALSLGIP
+211 RADEIALSVGI
-223 EDSGKRLFGAASHV
+223 EADSGKRLFGAASHV
-237 LRHNLR
+237 LRHNLK

-258 SQMTGADPDAIETDI
+258 MRLTGVEEAAIEADI
-273 DQRLEDEELF
+273 DQRIEEEELF
-283 SVQRNREF
+283 SVQKNREF
-291 LFLPAMYNAERYIA
+291 LFLPSMYNAERYIA
-305 LRLSMMLQNR
+305 MRLSMMLQNR

-321 IDKMIEA
+321 IDEMIDRTEA
-328 VETEKGI
+328 EKGI
-335 RYEALQKEA
+335 HYESLQREA
-344 IRQALQKS
+344 IREALQKS

-366 TLNAIIDLLEQEGM
+366 TLNAIIDLLEDEGL

-388 GRAAKRIS
+388 GRAAKRVS
-396 EVTGREAKTI
+396 EVTGRDAKTI

-411 VDFGSTENL
+411 VDFGSSEVT
-420 TFTHNEQHPLKA
+420 TFVHNEQHPLKA

-445 ALFESL
+445 TLFESL

-473 GPGNILRD
+473 GPGNVLRD
-481 LIDSGCVP
+481 LIDSGCIP
-489 TVELRQVFRQ
+489 TVELKQVFRQ

-519 LATKDNDFFFLRRNN
+519 LKTKDNDFFFLRRQS
-534 AGSVLSTVTELVS
+534 AAAVLSTVTELVA

-575 YAINESLQQ
+575 GALNESLQAA
-584 VLNPPQKGKREYK
+584 LNPPQKGKREYK

-625 TEKGMGIYNGDIGI
+625 GEKGMGIYNGDIGI
-639 IRHIDLVGS
+639 IQRIDLVGGT
-648 SMEIDFDDR
+648 MEIDFDGR
-657 RCSYT
+657 RCEYT
-662 LDMAGELELAYAV
+662 LEMAPELDLAYAV
-675 TVHKSQGSEYNAVV
+675 TVHKSQGSEYSAVV

-708 VTRAKKLLIIVGS
+708 VTRARKLLIIVGS

-735 LRYTGLRWF
+735 LRYTGLKWF
-744 LQQEAGSKPAETP
+744 LRQEAGKPAAESGET
-757 DNDAEQTVLG
+757 E
-767 NADEQQ
+767 

>member
-1 MAMNG
+1 MAIG
-6 NTRGMRDTRDARQAV
+6 REPV
-21 VNLEGTVSEVVYMN
+21 ISIEGTVSEVVYMS
-35 PETSF
+35 PETGF
-40 AVIEVDTGEE
+40 AVIEVETDEE

-73 TSHPKFGRQ
+73 SNHPKFGRQ
-82 FKALAFERRMPATA
+82 FKAMAYERRMPATA
-96 AAIKKFLSSGAV
+96 AAVRKFLSSGAV

-115 ASRIVDTFGDDTMAI
+115 ASRIVDTFGDDTMTI

-140 VKGISPKKADAITAE
+140 VKGISPKKADAIIKE
-155 LNQMF
+155 LGQMF
-160 GMRAV
+160 GMRSA
-165 MMFLST
+165 MNFLSS
-171 YGLSPA
+171 YGLTPA
-177 EGVRVWKKWGTIAID
+177 EGVRAWKKWGPITVD
-192 IVKDNPYLLCSEDI
+192 VVKDNPYLLCDEEI
-206 GTEFK
+206 GVEFK
-211 KADDIALSLGIP
+211 RADEIALSVGI
-223 EDSGKRLFGAASHV
+223 EADSGKRLFGAASHV
-237 LRHNLR
+237 LRHNLK

-258 SQMTGADPDAIETDI
+258 MRLTGVEEAAIEADI
-273 DQRLEDEELF
+273 DQRIEEEELF
-283 SVQRNREF
+283 SVQKNREF
-291 LFLPAMYNAERYIA
+291 LFLPSMYNAERYIA
-305 LRLSMMLQNR
+305 MRLSMMLQNR

-321 IDKMIEA
+321 IDEMIDRTEA
-328 VETEKGI
+328 EKGI
-335 RYEALQKEA
+335 HYESLQREA
-344 IRQALQKS
+344 IREALQKS

-366 TLNAIIDLLEQEGM
+366 TLNAIIDLLEDEGL

-388 GRAAKRIS
+388 GRAAKRVS
-396 EVTGREAKTI
+396 EVTGRDAKTI

-411 VDFGSTENL
+411 VDFGSSEVT
-420 TFTHNEQHPLKA
+420 TFVHNEQHPLKA

-445 ALFESL
+445 TLFESL

-473 GPGNILRD
+473 GPGNVLRD
-481 LIDSGCVP
+481 LIDSGCIP
-489 TVELRQVFRQ
+489 TVELKQVFRQ

-519 LATKDNDFFFLRRNN
+519 LKTKDNDFFFLRRQS
-534 AGSVLSTVTELVS
+534 AAAVLSTVTELVA

-575 YAINESLQQ
+575 GALNESLQAA
-584 VLNPPQKGKREYK
+584 LNPPQKGKREYK

-616 DIEWEKPGT
+616 DIEWKKPGT
-625 TEKGMGIYNGDIGI
+625 GEKGMGIYNGDIGI
-639 IRHIDLVGS
+639 IQRIDLVGGT
-648 SMEIDFDDR
+648 MEIDFDGR
-657 RCSYT
+657 RCEYT
-662 LDMAGELELAYAV
+662 LEMAPELDLAYAV
-675 TVHKSQGSEYNAVV
+675 TVHKSQGSEYSAVV

-708 VTRAKKLLIIVGS
+708 VTRARKLLIIVGS

-735 LRYTGLRWF
+735 LRYTGLKWF
-744 LQQEAGSKPAETP
+744 LRQEAGKPASESGE
-757 DNDAEQTVLG
+757 AE
-767 NADEQQ
+767 

>member
-1 MAMNG
+1 MAIG
-6 NTRGMRDTRDARQAV
+6 REPV
-21 VNLEGTVSEVVYMN
+21 ISIEGTVSEVVYMS
-35 PETSF
+35 PETGF
-40 AVIEVDTGEE
+40 AVIEVETDEE
-50 LLPVVGEL
+50 LLSVVGEL

-73 TSHPKFGRQ
+73 SNHPKFGRQ
-82 FKALAFERRMPATA
+82 FKAMAYERRMPATA
-96 AAIKKFLSSGAV
+96 AAVRKFLSSGAV

-115 ASRIVDTFGDDTMAI
+115 ASRIVDTFGDDTMTI

-140 VKGISPKKADAITAE
+140 VKGISPKKADAIIKE
-155 LNQMF
+155 LGQMF
-160 GMRAV
+160 GMRSA
-165 MMFLST
+165 MNFLSS
-171 YGLSPA
+171 YGLTPA
-177 EGVRVWKKWGTIAID
+177 EGVRAWKKWGPITVD
-192 IVKDNPYLLCSEDI
+192 VVKDNPYLLCDEEI
-206 GTEFK
+206 GVEFK
-211 KADDIALSLGIP
+211 RADEIALSVGIE

-237 LRHNLR
+237 LRHNLK

-258 SQMTGADPDAIETDI
+258 MRLTGVEEAAIEADI
-273 DQRLEDEELF
+273 DQRIEEEELF
-283 SVQRNREF
+283 SVQKNREF
-291 LFLPAMYNAERYIA
+291 LFLPSMYNAERYIA
-305 LRLSMMLQNR
+305 MRLSMMLQNR

-321 IDKMIEA
+321 IDEMIDRTEA
-328 VETEKGI
+328 EKGI
-335 RYEALQKEA
+335 HYESLQREA
-344 IRQALQKS
+344 IREALQKS

-366 TLNAIIDLLEQEGM
+366 TLNAIIDLLEDEGL

-388 GRAAKRIS
+388 GRAAKRVS
-396 EVTGREAKTI
+396 EVTGRDAKTI

-411 VDFGSTENL
+411 VDFGSSEVT
-420 TFTHNEQHPLKA
+420 TFVHNEQHPLKA

-445 ALFESL
+445 TLFESL

-473 GPGNILRD
+473 GPGNVLRD
-481 LIDSGCVP
+481 LIDSGCIP
-489 TVELRQVFRQ
+489 TVELKQVFRQ

-519 LATKDNDFFFLRRNN
+519 LKTKDNDFFFLRRQS
-534 AGSVLSTVTELVS
+534 AAAVLSTVTELVA

-575 YAINESLQQ
+575 GALNESLQAA
-584 VLNPPQKGKREYK
+584 LNPPQKGKREYK

-625 TEKGMGIYNGDIGI
+625 GEKGMGIYNGDIGI
-639 IRHIDLVGS
+639 IQRIDLVGGT
-648 SMEIDFDDR
+648 MEIDFDGR
-657 RCSYT
+657 RCEYT
-662 LDMAGELELAYAV
+662 LEMAPELDLAYAV
-675 TVHKSQGSEYNAVV
+675 TVHKSQGSEYSAVV

-708 VTRAKKLLIIVGS
+708 VTRARKLLIIVGS

-735 LRYTGLRWF
+735 LRYTGLKWF
-744 LQQEAGSKPAETP
+744 LRQEAGKPA
-757 DNDAEQTVLG
+757 AESG
-767 NADEQQ
+767 EAE

>member
-1 MAMNG
+1 MAIG
-6 NTRGMRDTRDARQAV
+6 REPV
-21 VNLEGTVSEVVYMN
+21 ISIEGTVSEVVYMS
-35 PETSF
+35 PETGF
-40 AVIEVDTGEE
+40 AVIEVETDEE

-73 TSHPKFGRQ
+73 SNHPKFGRQ
-82 FKALAFERRMPATA
+82 FKAMAYERRMPATA
-96 AAIKKFLSSGAV
+96 AAVRKFLSSGAV

-115 ASRIVDTFGDDTMAI
+115 ASRIVDTFGDDTMTI

-140 VKGISPKKADAITAE
+140 VKGISPKKADAIIKE
-155 LNQMF
+155 LGQMF
-160 GMRAV
+160 GMRSA
-165 MMFLST
+165 MNFLSS
-171 YGLSPA
+171 YGLTPA
-177 EGVRVWKKWGTIAID
+177 EGVRAWKKWGPITVD
-192 IVKDNPYLLCSEDI
+192 VVKDNPYLLCDEEI
-206 GTEFK
+206 GVEFK
-211 KADDIALSLGIP
+211 RADEIALSVGIE

-237 LRHNLR
+237 LRHNLK

-258 SQMTGADPDAIETDI
+258 MRLTGVEEAAIEADI
-273 DQRLEDEELF
+273 DQRIEEEELF
-283 SVQRNREF
+283 SVQKNREF
-291 LFLPAMYNAERYIA
+291 LFLPSMYNAERYIA
-305 LRLSMMLQNR
+305 MRLSMMLQNR

-321 IDKMIEA
+321 IDEMIDRTEA
-328 VETEKGI
+328 EKGI
-335 RYEALQKEA
+335 HYESLQREA
-344 IRQALQKS
+344 IREALQKS

-366 TLNAIIDLLEQEGM
+366 TLNAIIDLLEDEGL

-388 GRAAKRIS
+388 GRAAKRVS
-396 EVTGREAKTI
+396 EVTGRDAKTI

-411 VDFGSTENL
+411 VDFGSSEVT
-420 TFTHNEQHPLKA
+420 TFVHNEQHPLKA

-445 ALFESL
+445 TLFESL

-473 GPGNILRD
+473 GPGNVLRD
-481 LIDSGCVP
+481 LIDSGCIP
-489 TVELRQVFRQ
+489 TVELKQVFRQ

-519 LATKDNDFFFLRRNN
+519 LKTKDNDFFFLRRQS
-534 AGSVLSTVTELVS
+534 AAAVLSTVTELVA

-575 YAINESLQQ
+575 GALNESLQAA
-584 VLNPPQKGKREYK
+584 LNPPQKGKREYK

-625 TEKGMGIYNGDIGI
+625 GEKGMGIYNGDIGI
-639 IRHIDLVGS
+639 IQRIDLVGGM
-648 SMEIDFDDR
+648 MEIDFDGR
-657 RCSYT
+657 RCEYT
-662 LDMAGELELAYAV
+662 LEMAPELDLAYAV
-675 TVHKSQGSEYNAVV
+675 TVHKSQGSEYSAVV

-708 VTRAKKLLIIVGS
+708 VTRARKLLIIVGS

-735 LRYTGLRWF
+735 LRYTGLKWF
-744 LQQEAGSKPAETP
+744 LRQEAGKPA
-757 DNDAEQTVLG
+757 AESG
-767 NADEQQ
+767 EAE

>member
-1 MAMNG
+1 MAIG
-6 NTRGMRDTRDARQAV
+6 REPV
-21 VNLEGTVSEVVYMN
+21 ISIEGTVSEVVYMS
-35 PETSF
+35 PETGF
-40 AVIEVDTGEE
+40 AVIEVETDEE

-73 TSHPKFGRQ
+73 SNHPKFGRQ
-82 FKALAFERRMPATA
+82 FKAMAYERRMPATA
-96 AAIKKFLSSGAV
+96 AAVRKFLSSGAV

-115 ASRIVDTFGDDTMAI
+115 ASRIVDTFGDDTMTI

-140 VKGISPKKADAITAE
+140 VKGISPKKADAIIKE
-155 LNQMF
+155 LGQMF
-160 GMRAV
+160 GMRSA
-165 MMFLST
+165 MNFLSS
-171 YGLSPA
+171 YGLTPA
-177 EGVRVWKKWGTIAID
+177 EGVRAWKKWGPITVD
-192 IVKDNPYLLCSEDI
+192 VVKDNPYLLCDEEI
-206 GTEFK
+206 GVEFK
-211 KADDIALSLGIP
+211 RADEIALSVGI
-223 EDSGKRLFGAASHV
+223 EADSGKRLFGAASHV

-258 SQMTGADPDAIETDI
+258 MRLTGVEEAAIEADI
-273 DQRLEDEELF
+273 DQRIEEEELF
-283 SVQRNREF
+283 SVQKNREF
-291 LFLPAMYNAERYIA
+291 LFLPSMYNAERYIA
-305 LRLSMMLQNR
+305 MRLSMMLQNR

-321 IDKMIEA
+321 IDEMIDRTEA
-328 VETEKGI
+328 EKGI
-335 RYEALQKEA
+335 HYESLQREA
-344 IRQALQKS
+344 IREALQKS

-366 TLNAIIDLLEQEGM
+366 TLNAIIDLLEDEGL

-388 GRAAKRIS
+388 GRAAKRVS
-396 EVTGREAKTI
+396 EVTGRDAKTI

-411 VDFGSTENL
+411 VDFGSSEVT
-420 TFTHNEQHPLKA
+420 TFVHNEQHPLKA

-445 ALFESL
+445 TLFESL

-473 GPGNILRD
+473 GPGNVLRD
-481 LIDSGCVP
+481 LIDSGCIP
-489 TVELRQVFRQ
+489 TVELKQVFRQ

-519 LATKDNDFFFLRRNN
+519 LKTKDNDFFFLRRQS
-534 AGSVLSTVTELVS
+534 AAAVLSTVTELVA

-575 YAINESLQQ
+575 GALNESLQAA
-584 VLNPPQKGKREYK
+584 LNPPQKGKREYK

-625 TEKGMGIYNGDIGI
+625 GEKGMGIYNGDIGI
-639 IRHIDLVGS
+639 IQRIDLVGGT
-648 SMEIDFDDR
+648 MEIDFDGR
-657 RCSYT
+657 RCEYT
-662 LDMAGELELAYAV
+662 LEMAPELDLAYAV
-675 TVHKSQGSEYNAVV
+675 TVHKSQGSEYSAVV

-708 VTRAKKLLIIVGS
+708 VTRARKLLIIVGS

-735 LRYTGLRWF
+735 LRYTGLKWF
-744 LQQEAGSKPAETP
+744 LRQEAGKPAAESGET
-757 DNDAEQTVLG
+757 E
-767 NADEQQ
+767 